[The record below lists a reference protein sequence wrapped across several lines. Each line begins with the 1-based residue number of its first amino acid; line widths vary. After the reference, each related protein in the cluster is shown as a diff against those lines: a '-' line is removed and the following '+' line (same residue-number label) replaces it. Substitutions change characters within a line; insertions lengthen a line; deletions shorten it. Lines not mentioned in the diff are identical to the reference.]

1 MLIVGREVGQ
11 SVIIADDI
19 KVTIIQQGS
28 KFKLAIDA
36 PKNIP
41 ISPIKQDPSKP
52 VKLKKTDRKIG
63 ETILIGEH
71 IKVAMIQTQSG
82 LLRFAIDAPK
92 EISIF
97 REEIYKKQIKEL
109 IS

>member
-11 SVIIADDI
+11 SVIIDDEI
-19 KVTIIQQGS
+19 KVTVIQYGS
-28 KFKLAIDA
+28 KFKLIIDA
-36 PKNIP
+36 PNNIR
-41 ISPIKQDPSKP
+41 ISPIKRDSEKR
-52 VKLKKTDRKIG
+52 VKIKKTDRKIG
-63 ETILIGEH
+63 ETILIGKNV
-71 IKVAMIQTQSG
+71 KVSMIQTQSG

-97 REEIYKKQIKEL
+97 REEIYKKQTEEL

>member
-11 SVIIADDI
+11 SVIINDDI
-19 KVTIIQQGS
+19 KVTVRQCGS
-28 KFKLAIDA
+28 NLKLTIVA
-36 PKNIP
+36 PKNIR
-41 ISPIKQDPSKP
+41 ISPIKQDPIKP
-52 VKLKKTDRKIG
+52 INLKKTERKIG
-63 ETILIGEH
+63 ETMLIGDNVK
-71 IKVAMIQTQSG
+71 IAMLQTQSG

-97 REEIYKKQIKEL
+97 REEIYKKQTKEL